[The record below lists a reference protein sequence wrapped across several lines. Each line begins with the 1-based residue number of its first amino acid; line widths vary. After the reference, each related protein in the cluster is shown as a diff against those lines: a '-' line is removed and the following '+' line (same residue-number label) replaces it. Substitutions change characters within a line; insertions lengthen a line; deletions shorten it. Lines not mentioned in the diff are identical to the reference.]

1 MKKGTLLVI
10 VAMMLF
16 GTVSAQENQ
25 QNNRLRLGIDF
36 GSGMTVFCNH
46 SNISL
51 FQDPT
56 VTYLAQYN
64 LGFAVG
70 ACNDDG
76 FLGLELSGEA
86 VVTSAQAV
94 NETMEMIKLAAMG
107 RYYAPV
113 NNNVKFSFGAKVGP
127 SLMGNG
133 IFYVNGQDEKIEK
146 DYYRWGL
153 FIESE
158 FGVYY
163 RFIGITIAP
172 FMGMN
177 FHKEISLPEDLPAD
191 LVPSNAGTFK
201 NNWESYGGFKVT
213 LHAILD

>member
-1 MKKGTLLVI
+1 MKKGILFTI
-10 VAMMLF
+10 AAMMLF
-16 GTVSAQENQ
+16 GMASAQEK
-25 QNNRLRLGIDF
+25 QNNRLRLGVDF

-46 SNISL
+46 SSISL

-56 VTYLAQYN
+56 IAYLAQFNYG
-64 LGFAVG
+64 LAVG
-70 ACNDDG
+70 ACIDDD
-76 FLGLELSGEA
+76 FLGLEFSGDA

-94 NETMEMIKLAAMG
+94 NETMEMLKLAAMI
-107 RYYAPV
+107 RHYAPV
-113 NNNVKFSFGAKVGP
+113 NNNVKFSAGLKVGP
-127 SLMGNG
+127 YLMGNG

-153 FIESE
+153 CVEPE

-172 FMGMN
+172 FMGLN
-177 FHKEISLPEDLPAD
+177 FHKDTPLPEDLPAD

-201 NNWESYGGFKVT
+201 NSWESYGGFKVM